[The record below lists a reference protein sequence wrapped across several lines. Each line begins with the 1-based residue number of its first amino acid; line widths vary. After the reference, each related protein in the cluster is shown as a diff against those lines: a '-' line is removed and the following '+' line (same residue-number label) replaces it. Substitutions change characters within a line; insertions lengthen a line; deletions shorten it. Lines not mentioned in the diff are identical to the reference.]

1 MLSFTFPFPVHS
13 ASHAKAKAEDAARQD
28 RRAIVNSDT
37 SGPCE
42 CGAEK
47 TMLLLPCAHQK
58 VCWRCALDIDTCPN
72 CSTTITQAIR
82 KYPMDPM
89 DPIRPCTLPKQ
100 AACT

>member
-1 MLSFTFPFPVHS
+1 MLSLAFPFPVHS
-13 ASHAKAKAEDAARQD
+13 ASHSKAKAEEAARQA
-28 RRAIVNSDT
+28 RRVEANSNA

-58 VCWRCALDIDTCPN
+58 TCWRCALDIDTCPN

-82 KYPMDPM
+82 KYPMN
-89 DPIRPCTLPKQ
+89 PICPCTLPKQ
-100 AACT
+100 VACT

>member
-1 MLSFTFPFPVHS
+1 MLNLTIPFVRHS
-13 ASHAKAKAEDAARQD
+13 RSLAMARADEAAEKQA
-28 RRAIVNSDT
+28 RRAIANTDT

-47 TMLLLPCAHQK
+47 SMLLLPCAHQK

-82 KYPMDPM
+82 RYPMSPT
-89 DPIRPCTLPKQ
+89 RPCTLPKL